1 MKRNAFL
8 VPIVISVFL
17 LWDGHAQARP
27 NHWAQ
32 NGTLDVFY
40 APAGEQGLLSFSV
53 IHVAGGYS
61 NEIYGHDYSAIGF
74 APLSFLEFSAAV
86 YADGF
91 REDDD
96 HYLIGPV
103 MLSPALKTGYAF
115 YLGSEPN
122 EKGFF
127 LAPGLVAIGHL
138 ATASVWSGDSTS
150 VPDPP
155 TTLDLTAIIGVGYD
169 IMKFYINAGYGMGF
183 TARETSSTLPLG
195 AALQVS
201 PIEML
206 DLVVEVTN
214 RTTTDDVL
222 SFDAL
227 QVTPLVRMNIPS
239 VTWLTFDLAVPIG
252 IGSELYP
259 WKVELGIS
267 AAFDVI
273 KPPKVPKAR
282 LMGRVINEETADPL
296 AARLLFPEAGIEPVM
311 TDSATG
317 DYSIELA
324 TGVYRIRAESPGYKW
339 KEKGVVLQDGD
350 ERVLDF
356 SLAKE
361 RRPRAQLSGIVKD
374 TKSGEALERVFVSF
388 GSTDVPEVTTDALGI
403 YKAALAPG
411 DYLITFTKE
420 GYEPERRS
428 LSLKD
433 GEAKELNVSLSPP
446 EPARM
451 PEFENVGF
459 NPGSAVI
466 VPESYAAI
474 EEVARFLETY
484 PRVRIE
490 IEGHTD
496 SVGEDEVNMR
506 LSQQRADAVKGWF
519 LARGIDAS
527 RLMARGYGETKP
539 VGDNRTRS
547 GQKAN
552 RRIEFVIL
560 SE

>member
-1 MKRNAFL
+1 MKRNTFL
-8 VPIVISVFL
+8 IPVIISVFL

-27 NHWAQ
+27 NRWAQ
-32 NGTLDVFY
+32 NGALDVFY
-40 APAGEQGLLSFSV
+40 APTGEQGLLSFSF
-53 IHVAGGYS
+53 IHLACGYS
-61 NEIYGHDYSAIGF
+61 DHVYGHNYSGIGF
-74 APLSFLEFSAAV
+74 APLSFLEFSTAV

-96 HYLIGPV
+96 HYLMGPI
-103 MLSPALKTGYAF
+103 MLSPALKTGYDF
-115 YLGSEPN
+115 HFGN
-122 EKGFF
+122 ENKFF
-127 LAPGLVAIGHL
+127 VAPGMLALGRF
-138 ATASVWSGDSTS
+138 ATASVWVGDSTS

-155 TTLDLTAIIGVGYD
+155 PTIDLVGILGVGYD
-169 IMKFYINAGYGMGF
+169 MMKFYINAGYGMGF
-183 TARETSSTLPLG
+183 ESDVVNTSLPWG

-201 PIEML
+201 PIEIL

-214 RTTTDDVL
+214 RTPTDDVL

-227 QVTPLVRMNIPS
+227 QVTPMVRMS
-239 VTWLTFDLAVPIG
+239 TAAVTAATFDLAVPIG
-252 IGSELYP
+252 IGSSLYP
-259 WKVELGIS
+259 WKIELGIS
-267 AAFDVI
+267 AGFDLI
-273 KPPKVPKAR
+273 QPPKIPRAH
-282 LMGRVINEETADPL
+282 LLGRVVDEETTDPL
-296 AARLLFPEAGIEPVM
+296 AARLIFPESEIEPVM

-317 DYSIELA
+317 DYSVELA

-361 RRPRAQLSGIVKD
+361 RQPRAQLSGTVKD
-374 TKSGEALERVFVSF
+374 TKSGETLERVFVSF
-388 GSTDVPEVTTDALGI
+388 GRTDIPEVTTDALGI

-411 DYLITFTKE
+411 DYQITFTRE

-433 GEAKELNVSLSPP
+433 GEARELNMSLSPS

-466 VPESYAAI
+466 MPESYAAL
-474 EEVARFLETY
+474 EEVTRFLETY

-496 SVGEDEVNMR
+496 SVGEEEVNMR
-506 LSQQRADAVKGWF
+506 LSQQRADAVKGW
-519 LARGIDAS
+519 LVASGIDAS
-527 RLMARGYGETKP
+527 RLMARGYGETRP
-539 VGDNRTRS
+539 IGDNRTRS
-547 GQKAN
+547 GQRAN

>member
-8 VPIVISVFL
+8 IPVVISVFL
-17 LWDGHAQARP
+17 LWDVPAQARP

-32 NGTLDVFY
+32 NGALDVFY

-53 IHVAGGYS
+53 IHLAGGYS
-61 NEIYGHDYSAIGF
+61 NEIHGHNYSAIGF

-91 REDDD
+91 RSDDD

-103 MLSPALKTGYAF
+103 MLCPALKTGYAF

-122 EKGFF
+122 ENGFF

-155 TTLDLTAIIGVGYD
+155 PGLDLTAIIGVGYD

-183 TARETSSTLPLG
+183 ESGGVNTSLPWGL
-195 AALQVS
+195 ALQVS
-201 PIEML
+201 PIEIL

-214 RTTTDDVL
+214 RATTDDVL

-227 QVTPLVRMNIPS
+227 QVTPMVRIS
-239 VTWLTFDLAVPIG
+239 TAAVTAVTFDLAVPIG
-252 IGSELYP
+252 IGPSLYP
-259 WKVELGIS
+259 WKIELGIS
-267 AAFDVI
+267 GAFDVI

-282 LMGRVINEETADPL
+282 LMGRVIDEETADPL
-296 AARLLFPEAGIEPVM
+296 AARLIFPEAGMEPVM

-317 DYSIELA
+317 DYSVELA
-324 TGVYRIRAESPGYKW
+324 TGVYRVRAESPGYKW

-361 RRPRAQLSGIVKD
+361 KQPRAQLSGIVKD

-388 GSTDVPEVTTDALGI
+388 GRTDVPEVTTDALGI

-411 DYLITFTKE
+411 DYRITFTKE

-433 GEAKELNVSLSPP
+433 GEAKEFNVSLSPP

-466 VPESYAAI
+466 MPESYAAL
-474 EEVARFLETY
+474 EEVASFLETY

-496 SVGEDEVNMR
+496 SIGEDEVNMW
-506 LSQQRADAVKGWF
+506 LSQQRADTVKGW
-519 LARGIDAS
+519 LVARGIDAS
-527 RLMARGYGETKP
+527 RLMARGYGETRP
-539 VGDNRTRS
+539 VGDNRTRG

>member
-1 MKRNAFL
+1 MEKRTFSTGIALFT
-8 VPIVISVFL
+8 L
-17 LWDGHAQARP
+17 LAVLYPLQARP

-32 NGTLDVFY
+32 NGALDVFY
-40 APAGEQGLLSFSV
+40 APTGEQGLLSFNV
-53 IHVAGGYS
+53 VHLAGGYS
-61 NEIYGHDYSAIGF
+61 NEVYGHDYSGIGF

-96 HYLIGPV
+96 HYRIGPI
-103 MLSPALKTGYAF
+103 MLSPALKAGYAF
-115 YLGSEPN
+115 HLGSEAK
-122 EKGFF
+122 EREFF
-127 LAPGLVAIGHL
+127 LAPGFAAIGRL
-138 ATASVWSGDSTS
+138 ATASVWVGDSTS

-155 TTLDLTAIIGVGYD
+155 PGLDLVGIIGVGYD

-195 AALQVS
+195 LALQVS

-227 QVTPLVRMNIPS
+227 QLTPMVRISTAAVTA
-239 VTWLTFDLAVPIG
+239 VTFELAVPIG
-252 IGSELYP
+252 IGPSLYP
-259 WKVELGIS
+259 WKIELGIS

-273 KPPKVPKAR
+273 KPPGVPEAR
-282 LMGRVINEETADPL
+282 LLGHVIDEENADPL
-296 AARLLFPEAGIEPVM
+296 AAKLIFPEAGIEPVI
-311 TDSATG
+311 TDSVTG
-317 DYSIELA
+317 NYSVELPL
-324 TGVYRIRAESPGYKW
+324 GVYRIRAESPGYKW
-339 KEKGVVLQDGD
+339 KEKGVVLQDRD

-361 RRPRAQLSGIVKD
+361 KQPKAQLSGTVKD
-374 TKSGEALERVFVSF
+374 AKSGEALERVFVSF
-388 GSTDVPEVTTDALGI
+388 GRTDIPQVTTDALGI
-403 YKAALAPG
+403 FKAALAPG
-411 DYLITFTKE
+411 DYQITFTKE
-420 GYEPERRS
+420 GYEPERQP

-433 GEAKELNVSLSPP
+433 GESKELNVSLSPP

-466 VPESYAAI
+466 MPESYAVI

-506 LSQQRADAVKGWF
+506 LSQQRADAVKGW
-519 LARGIDAS
+519 LVASGIDAS

-539 VGDNRTRS
+539 IADNRTRS

>member
-1 MKRNAFL
+1 MERNAFL
-8 VPIVISVFL
+8 IPIVISVFL
-17 LWDGHAQARP
+17 LWDAPAQARP

-32 NGTLDVFY
+32 NGALDVFY

-53 IHVAGGYS
+53 VHVAGGYS

-74 APLSFLEFSAAV
+74 APLSFMEFSAAV

-91 REDDD
+91 RSDDD

-122 EKGFF
+122 EKEFF
-127 LAPGLVAIGHL
+127 LAPGLVALGRF

-150 VPDPP
+150 VSAPP
-155 TTLDLTAIIGVGYD
+155 PSVDFTGILGIGYD
-169 IMKFYINAGYGMGF
+169 IFKFHINAGYGIFINSGI
-183 TARETSSTLPLG
+183 ASIPWGVAVE
-195 AALQVS
+195 VS
-201 PIEML
+201 PLQFL
-206 DLVVEVTN
+206 DVVLEATN
-214 RTTTDDVL
+214 RSPAGDIL

-259 WKVELGIS
+259 WKIELGIS
-267 AAFDVI
+267 AGFDLI
-273 KPPKVPKAR
+273 QPPKISRAH
-282 LMGRVINEETADPL
+282 LLGRVVDEETADPL
-296 AARLLFPEAGIEPVM
+296 AARLIFPEAGMEPVM

-317 DYSIELA
+317 DYSVELA
-324 TGVYRIRAESPGYKW
+324 TGVYRVRAESPGYKW

-350 ERVLDF
+350 QMVLDF

-361 RRPRAQLSGIVKD
+361 RRPQAQLSGTVKD

-388 GSTDVPEVTTDALGI
+388 GRTDVPEVTTDALGI

-411 DYLITFTKE
+411 DYQITFTRE

-433 GEAKELNVSLSPP
+433 GEARELNMSLSPP

-466 VPESYAAI
+466 VPESYAAL
-474 EEVARFLETY
+474 EEAARFLETY

-506 LSQQRADAVKGWF
+506 LSQQRAEAVKTW
-519 LARGIDAS
+519 LEARGIDES
-527 RLMARGYGETKP
+527 RMTARGYGETRP